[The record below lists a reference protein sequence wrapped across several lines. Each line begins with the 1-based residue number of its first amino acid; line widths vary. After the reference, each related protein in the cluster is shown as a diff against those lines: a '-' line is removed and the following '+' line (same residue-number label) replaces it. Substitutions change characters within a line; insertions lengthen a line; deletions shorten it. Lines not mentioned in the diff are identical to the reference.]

1 MKEKKMNWKTYLTYK
16 NYKNKNYKYFTE
28 EEKTNLMNWTELLKE
43 NGFKHAKA
51 SQYTLKIFF
60 KSLIWLR
67 FLMSLLAFLTFLGIV
82 SDEQSFIYAL
92 EYAFY
97 MDLFDLI
104 TIEQVFYINLSFV
117 LLSGLFVLCD
127 YLKFKNLYQKL
138 KTTEVKE
145 YPLVKFDHYFK
156 EKEIP
161 IYKDIE
167 ENKNNLL
174 GIFLSLYYLQ
184 LVDND
189 DEPKIKYS
197 YSGFFKTIWFA
208 IRGIYD

>member
-1 MKEKKMNWKTYLTYK
+1 MNWKTYLTYK

-43 NGFKHAKA
+43 NGFKHTKA

-60 KSLIWLR
+60 KSLSWLR

-104 TIEQVFYINLSFV
+104 TVEQVFYINLSFV
-117 LLSGLFVLCD
+117 LLSGLVVLYD

-156 EKEIP
+156 EKEIH